1 MASRRSDSNRTPPAP
16 ARSPASTPSQ
26 VASTT
31 PTRTA
36 VSTPDHAASS
46 APNQAASPAPAHTP
60 AKSPLKSPVKSPSKA
75 ATRRTPKAK
84 ADPSAHGV
92 VSEDLRR
99 AMIAEAA
106 YFHAERRSFA
116 LGGEVEDWLAAE
128 AEVDALLK
136 SGGGTRQ

>member
-16 ARSPASTPSQ
+16 VRAPASTSPQ
-26 VASTT
+26 VASAP

-36 VSTPDHAASS
+36 ASTPAHAAGS
-46 APNQAASPAPAHTP
+46 APTQAASPVPAHTP

-75 ATRRTPKAK
+75 ASRRTPKTK
-84 ADPSAHGV
+84 ADPSTHSV

-106 YFHAERRSFA
+106 YFHAERREFA
-116 LGGEVEDWLAAE
+116 PGGEVEDWLAAE
-128 AEVDALLK
+128 AEVDALLRD
-136 SGGGTRQ
+136 GGGTRQ